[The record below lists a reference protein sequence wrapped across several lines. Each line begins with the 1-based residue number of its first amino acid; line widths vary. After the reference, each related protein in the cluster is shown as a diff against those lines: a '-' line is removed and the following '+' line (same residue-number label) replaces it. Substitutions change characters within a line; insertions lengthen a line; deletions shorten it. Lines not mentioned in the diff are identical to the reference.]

1 MYAESADQAALV
13 LPLIVMCFFFSRG
26 MLVSAVFLRARG
38 KSRVSSKELRGSK
51 RNGQGVFATGLTS
64 SREAAEHLASTM
76 GFCGQMG
83 ALSANVG
90 TQVEA
95 GALKGPFGVEASTS
109 WALHASG
116 HHLRNCQLFPLRC
129 DRVNAP
135 AAVQSG
141 FAWFTHGQ
149 DVWNTMATHDCLH
162 CFQKNEQLEL
172 LAWFGL

>member
-1 MYAESADQAALV
+1 MHAESADQAALV

-83 ALSANVG
+83 ALSGQCWHPSGSGCFEGAVWGRSFNVLG
-90 TQVEA
+90 LACFRSSPSQ
-95 GALKGPFGVEASTS
+95 LSTIS
-109 WALHASG
+109 TEM
-116 HHLRNCQLFPLRC
+116 RPR
-129 DRVNAP
+129 
-135 AAVQSG
+135 
-141 FAWFTHGQ
+141 
-149 DVWNTMATHDCLH
+149 
-162 CFQKNEQLEL
+162 
-172 LAWFGL
+172 